1 VTPQMIR
8 EKYEQN
14 FNIINLTDLNKNR
27 MILPPIK
34 RKNRNEE
41 PQYPKYR
48 YGSEIPDEYRS

>member
-1 VTPQMIR
+1 MIR